1 MSIYRHNPKITNVDR
16 PRLIFIN
23 NMVLNTIVN
32 NMENNM
38 KRKPI
43 YHNDTAI
50 KNALLL
56 FGQGWTTRRI
66 AKKMKVSEA
75 TVYNWK
81 GRFPK
86 YAVRKVTTTLVK
98 NGASTTTTLI
108 KPVVTKSAN
117 EHEVTISLT
126 TKMHKNLT
134 NLATYEV
141 RTISDQVKSL
151 VHRELERIERNK
163 VNIPF

>member
-1 MSIYRHNPKITNVDR
+1 MSIYRHDPKITNMDR
-16 PRLIFIN
+16 FRPVLIS
-23 NMVLNTIVN
+23 NMVLNTITD

-43 YHNDTAI
+43 YHNDIAI

-81 GRFPK
+81 GKFPR
-86 YAVRKVTTTLVK
+86 YAVRKVTTLTK
-98 NGASTTTTLI
+98 NGTLTTI
-108 KPVVTKSAN
+108 KPVTTKSAVT
-117 EHEVTISLT
+117 HEVTISLD
-126 TKMHKNLT
+126 TKVHKTLVD
-134 NLATYEV
+134 LATYEV
-141 RTISDQVKSL
+141 RTVPDQVKYL
-151 VHRELERIERNK
+151 VHRELERVERNRN
-163 VNIPF
+163 NIPF

>member
-1 MSIYRHNPKITNVDR
+1 MSIYRHDPKITNMDR
-16 PRLIFIN
+16 FRPVLIS
-23 NMVLNTIVN
+23 NMVLNTITD
-32 NMENNM
+32 NMENSM

-43 YHNDTAI
+43 YHNDIAI

-75 TVYNWK
+75 TIYNWK
-81 GRFPK
+81 SKFPK
-86 YAVRKVTTTLVK
+86 YAVRKVTTLAK
-98 NGASTTTTLI
+98 NGVANTLI

-126 TKMHKNLT
+126 TKMHKNLI
-134 NLATYEV
+134 NLAIYEV

-151 VHRELERIERNK
+151 VHRELERIERNSK
-163 VNIPF
+163 NIPF